1 MPTHELNCVPPN
13 VNKYTIQGDALNLLK
28 NKNDVLEKKNNFCN
42 QKLLSEWVLKLEK

>member
-28 NKNDVLEKKNNFCN
+28 NKNDVLEKKTIFAIKNFYLN
-42 QKLLSEWVLKLEK
+42 GF